1 MAVITIFS
9 GSYCDGDEIA
19 QQITEKLKLDRL
31 DEKLFI
37 EITRKHG
44 VSTERINNTLAGH
57 VSLMNKIT
65 REQEK
70 NIAYLRAA
78 LADLILQDNQLLY
91 GAAGFLI
98 PRNIAH
104 VLRVCIIANFDH
116 RVKQAMEKE
125 NKSEKDSEKIIHK
138 DDMEKSAWTKILFD
152 KPSYDESLY
161 DLLIPMQDTTVDEA
175 VDIICENASK
185 DAVKTTPESLQATE
199 DFRIAAQVNLALVED
214 GYDEEV
220 TSVDGEVTI
229 IINKYVLRLEQHQ
242 NKLKEIAS
250 KVSGVKDIQTKIG
263 HRFSPPSIISSEEL
277 TMPKKILL
285 VDDEKE
291 FVHTLS
297 ERLETR
303 NFTSSIVYD
312 GEQALE
318 SVKEDEPE
326 VMVLDL
332 KMPGI
337 DGLEVLR
344 RVKQEHPLV
353 EVIILTGHGSEREK
367 ALAEELGA
375 YAYLHKPVDINI
387 LTKTMKEAYQKLNA
401 LKAAGGSAESD

>member
-9 GSYCDGDEIA
+9 GSYCKGGEIA
-19 QQITEKLKLDRL
+19 QQINEKLKLERF
-31 DEKLFI
+31 DEKLFS
-37 EITRKHG
+37 EITRKYG
-44 VSTERINNTLAGH
+44 VSAERINNTLTGH

-70 NIAYLRAA
+70 NIAYLRAV
-78 LADLILQDNQLLY
+78 LADLILQDNLILH

-104 VLRVCIIANFDH
+104 VLRVCIIANFDF
-116 RVKQAMEKE
+116 RLKQVMGTEG
-125 NKSEKDSEKIIHK
+125 KSEKDAQKIIHK

-152 KPSYDESLY
+152 KPSFDESLY
-161 DLLIPMQDTTVDEA
+161 DLLIPMQDTTTEEA
-175 VDIICENASK
+175 ADIICENALK
-185 DAVKTTPESLQATE
+185 DAIKTTPESRQAAE
-199 DFRIAAQVNLALVED
+199 DFRTAAHVNLALVEE

-220 TSVDGEVTI
+220 TSVDGSVTI

-242 NKLKEIAS
+242 NKLKEIAL
-250 KVSGVKDIQTKIG
+250 KVNGVKDVQTKIG
-263 HRFSPPSIISSEEL
+263 PKFSSPSIISSEEL

-318 SVKEDEPE
+318 SVKKDEPE

-401 LKAAGGSAESD
+401 VKAASGNSDQS